1 MGKWNVGKKPYAV
14 VFAILFIFCSKSIVY
29 AATAGSL
36 LQMAVDDEKV
46 VSHVACDNKI
56 DSADVQIAQYPCE
69 QVTVVPP
76 EDILI
81 HTVILLDNS
90 LSISEDNRGKIK
102 DILRQYVQEISE
114 NETVSLATF
123 GEEINF
129 LAQKSQDVEEMTR
142 LIDAIEFQDQDTYL
156 TDYLFQVLE
165 EIEKDPEYTRF
176 IVISDGVDNKAIG
189 ITKEELIAKLKET
202 SRQINTI
209 GHIYGD
215 NASQLK
221 NMFALSRA
229 TAGDEFLIEDVED
242 VSTIAEKVHDCS
254 DIFCVKA
261 NIPQNLMDGADRH
274 ILLNIHTGGGDI
286 EVTGEIAMPFTV
298 IEKEPEKEGDPTPK
312 PTLEPTPKPTPVPE
326 PTPEVVPEE
335 KPTGSRGR
343 TMIGVVLLAA
353 ALCVLILYQ
362 RKRSNKKERPEIQK
376 ALAQDNSVAQKVVAE
391 NSLTEEE
398 TMILDGRYLLVLRD
412 RSKPE
417 RIFRYPLDGHVIV
430 GRNID
435 MVQIP
440 IDYNLTVSGQHCEF
454 YSRNN
459 RFFIR
464 DMNSVNH
471 TYIEGKMITGESE
484 IVSGSIVRLGE
495 VEFCVEIM
503 PI

>member
-1 MGKWNVGKKPYAV
+1 MGKCNVRKKTYAV
-14 VFAILFIFCSKSIVY
+14 ILAIFIILCSKSTVY
-29 AATAGSL
+29 AADGSL

-46 VSHVACDNKI
+46 VSYVACDSNV
-56 DSADVQIAQYPCE
+56 DSVDVQIAQYPCG
-69 QVTVVPP
+69 QVAVVPP

-102 DILRQYVQEISE
+102 DILRQYVQELPE

-123 GEEINF
+123 GEDINF
-129 LAQKSQDVEEMTR
+129 LARKSQDAEEMTQ

-189 ITKEELIAKLKET
+189 ITKEELIVKLKET

-242 VSTIAEKVHDCS
+242 IGAIAEKIHDCS

-261 NIPQNLMDGADRH
+261 DIPQNLMDGADRH
-274 ILLNIHTGGGDI
+274 ILLNIHTGEGDI
-286 EVTGEIAMPFTV
+286 EVTGELAMPFTV
-298 IEKEPEKEGDPTPK
+298 IDEEPEKEEEPTPN
-312 PTLEPTPKPTPVPE
+312 PTLEPTPKPTPVPK
-326 PTPEVVPEE
+326 PTPEIVSEE

-343 TMIGVVLLAA
+343 TIIGVVLLAA
-353 ALCVLILYQ
+353 ALFVLLLYQ
-362 RKRSNKKERPEIQK
+362 RKRNHKKEPPENQEIP
-376 ALAQDNSVAQKVVAE
+376 AQDKSVAQKVIVE
-391 NSLTEEE
+391 KNETEEE

-471 TYIEGKMITGESE
+471 TYVEGKMITGESE
-484 IVSGSIVRLGE
+484 IVSGSIVKLGE